1 MPLLRKLVPLDQATP
16 GMVLADDLTDAQ
28 GNILVAEG
36 VTLSEAMLNSLRRH
50 RIESLSIVCGTLTT
64 EELAAKRLRDEGRL
78 AKLFRKPTN
87 DVEDATGILMQY
99 VRYYRLGG
107 EEE

>member
-1 MPLLRKLVPLDQATP
+1 MRVQHRQIPLDQATA
-16 GMVLADDLTDAQ
+16 GMVLSDDVLDAQ
-28 GNILVAEG
+28 GKTLLAKDVALTE
-36 VTLSEAMLNSLRRH
+36 SMLAGLRRH
-50 RIESLSIVCGTLTT
+50 QIEAVSIVSGTLT
-64 EELAAKRLRDEGRL
+64 EEDLSARRCHHEERL